1 MPRAAGADETSLE
14 NQHALHAETGQL
26 EGERAAGDAAADD
39 HGIGRPHA
47 GPRSRIGS
55 PWRIVPVLRY
65 WAKLRARRGPREAAA
80 RGVRGCTLRVA
91 ADRERSMAK
100 LVGSALGWPAAC
112 RLPAVDLVLEAG
124 HPLGGVHDEPFVRPS
139 RRLLEL

>member
-65 WAKLRARRGPREAAA
+65 WATLRARRGPREAAA

-100 LVGSALGWPAAC
+100 QIGPVLSALGKRQPVAD
-112 RLPAVDLVLEAG
+112 R
-124 HPLGGVHDEPFVRPS
+124 
-139 RRLLEL
+139 